1 MAGMPFHRVRA
12 HLTVALAVV
21 AVGGSA
27 ACGATGSDEGRGGHA
42 EPAVYPVTIGRSGG
56 IAGLYDTVVVDDSGA
71 VKATTRSGSIM
82 CRIDEETVRDLG
94 KATESVSGTAIATP
108 EHPDDLV
115 VVVTTGRGSARATDD
130 QLGGPMAPVRDLL
143 ADLAKAEPDRT
154 LCR

>member
-1 MAGMPFHRVRA
+1 
-12 HLTVALAVV
+12 
-21 AVGGSA
+21 
-27 ACGATGSDEGRGGHA
+27 
-42 EPAVYPVTIGRSGG
+42 
-56 IAGLYDTVVVDDSGA
+56 
-71 VKATTRSGSIM
+71 M

-115 VVVTTGRGSARATDD
+115 VVVTTGRGSARVTDD

-143 ADLAKAEPDRT
+143 ADLAKAESDRT